1 MPVPETTFNFRMPIR
16 DARLLTGTETL
27 IHFNQVNLK
36 RFVCTA
42 ITKTP
47 TQLTLTAG
55 GKVYNYDLTREQTT
69 NIPISVVQP

>member
-1 MPVPETTFNFRMPIR
+1 MPIPETTFDFRMPIR
-16 DARLLTGTETL
+16 DARLLTGSETL

-36 RFVCTA
+36 RFVCSA
-42 ITKTP
+42 VTKTP

-55 GKVYNYDLTREQTT
+55 GKNYVYDLTKEQTS